1 MTINIH
7 LHKEIADSLRFFGD
21 LSTVVNKILQA
32 GADGVIDIMDKD
44 TCPDKEGCEH
54 CRIEVTE
61 PNYLELYKMY
71 GPKNRRISLRR
82 LLYWFVE
89 NEIYEELGWQP
100 INTEIVDKRA
110 ILFEKKLNTAITEL
124 TRAMSYTSSTS
135 VKDRLTAIISEIG
148 ELQ

>member
-7 LHKEIADSLRFFGD
+7 LHKEIADALRCFGD

-32 GADGVIDIMDKD
+32 GALGVIDIMDKD
-44 TCPDKEGCEH
+44 ACPDKDGCEH

-89 NEIYEELGWQP
+89 NEIYDELGWHP
-100 INTEIVDKRA
+100 NAEVVDRRA
-110 ILFEKKLNTAITEL
+110 ILFEKKLNIATTEL
-124 TRAMSYTSSTS
+124 IRAMGYTSSTD
-135 VKDRLTAIISEIG
+135 VKNKLAAIISAIG

>member
-7 LHKEIADSLRFFGD
+7 LHKEIADTLRCFGD

-32 GADGVIDIMDKD
+32 GALGVIDIMDKD
-44 TCPDKEGCEH
+44 ACPDKEGCEH

-89 NEIYEELGWQP
+89 NEIYEELGWH
-100 INTEIVDKRA
+100 TVAEIVDKRA
-110 ILFEKKLNTAITEL
+110 ILFEKKLNIAVTEL
-124 TRAMSYTSSTS
+124 TRAMSYTPSTS
-135 VKDRLTAIISEIG
+135 VKDRLAAIISAIG